1 MRLCVE
7 MSHLEEVR
15 IHYWISTDVYEDPIA
30 GVGPPYPLSH
40 RRFRVERWVAVSP
53 HSEVDFNFGLV
64 DLTRLV
70 FFGGLRLHFVHYIL
84 LLSSLPSCVFFSY
97 LGR

>member
-53 HSEVDFNFGLV
+53 HSELDFNF
-64 DLTRLV
+64 LV
-70 FFGGLRLHFVHYIL
+70 FFGGLRLLFVHFIL